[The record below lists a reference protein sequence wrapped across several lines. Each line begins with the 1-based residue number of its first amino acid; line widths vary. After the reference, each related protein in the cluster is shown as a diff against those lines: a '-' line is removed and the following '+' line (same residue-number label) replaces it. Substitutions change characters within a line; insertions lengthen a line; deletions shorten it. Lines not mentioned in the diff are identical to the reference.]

1 MNSSISLTFE
11 WNTPT
16 GSDTEI
22 IIVDNYTISIRNIR
36 ISSYDV
42 VDEMASTPW
51 NVTDL
56 SYNVEYEAILTASN
70 CAGESS
76 PIILTRIY
84 YGKT

>member
-1 MNSSISLTFE
+1 MMSLM
-11 WNTPT
+11 
-16 GSDTEI
+16 I
-22 IIVDNYTISIRNIR
+22 
-36 ISSYDV
+36 
-42 VDEMASTPW
+42 STPW